1 MHLSRKLKIT
11 LSVACLAIGMT
22 AAQANAAEREFA
34 LVFKVLNN
42 AFSPPIKQGC
52 EAAAKKLGDVTCTY
66 LGPTEYDEAKQVQL
80 AQDMVT
86 RGVAGLGVSAGN
98 PKAMARIMKMAKEK
112 GIPVVT
118 FDTDVLPEDAN
129 LRSTYIGTDNYEFG
143 VALAQKVLE
152 TKKAGGTVCIQSGAP
167 ASENLKAR
175 VQGIRDTLAGV
186 TKDKGVDTLTGQ
198 NGWTEPAGC
207 PVYNNDDITLA
218 AQQVRDVMTNNPEL
232 SAFVAVGGWAQY
244 APQAYKQAMEPL
256 KKRLDSKDLVV
267 VFGDNFGP
275 QLPLLAEGLSH
286 YNIGQRPYDMGY
298 ETIMALDKLTKGETV
313 EPFIKTGTE
322 VCTPE
327 DALTTCGKIAE

>member
-1 MHLSRKLKIT
+1 MLLTTKL
-11 LSVACLAIGMT
+11 GT
-22 AAQANAAEREFA
+22 AAALVCFAAGLAGSPARAAEREFA

-42 AFSPPIKQGC
+42 AFSPPIDAGC
-52 EAAAKKLGDVTCTY
+52 KAAAEKLGDVTCTY
-66 LGPTEYDEAKQVQL
+66 IGPTEYDEAKQVQL
-80 AQDMVT
+80 AQDIIT
-86 RGVAGLGVSAGN
+86 RGVDGLGISAGN
-98 PKAMARIMKMAKEK
+98 PKAMARIMKMAQDK

-118 FDTDVLPEDAN
+118 FDTDVLPEDAG

-143 VALAQKVLE
+143 IALAEKVLE
-152 TKKAGGTVCIQSGAP
+152 NKKEGGTVCIQSGAP

-175 VQGIRDTLAGV
+175 VQGIRDTLAGAA
-186 TKDKGVDTLTGQ
+186 KDAPVEALTGQ

-207 PVYNNDDITLA
+207 PVYNNDDVTLA

-232 SAFVAVGGWAQY
+232 DAFVAVGGWAQY

-256 KKRLDSKDLVV
+256 KARLDSKELVV

-298 ETIMALDKLTKGETV
+298 EAIMALDKLTKGEPLPPTM
-313 EPFIKTGTE
+313 ITGVE

-327 DALTTCGKIAE
+327 NALTTCGKTAN

>member
-1 MHLSRKLKIT
+1 MSLKT
-11 LSVACLAIGMT
+11 LLKTAVGAAAVAAVM
-22 AAQANAAEREFA
+22 ASPAMAQEKEFA

-42 AFSPPIKQGC
+42 AFSPPIKAGC
-52 EAAAKKLGDVTCTY
+52 EAAAAKLGDVKCTY
-66 LGPTEYDEAKQVQL
+66 IGPTEYDEAKQVQL

-98 PKAMARIMKMAKEK
+98 PKAMARIMKMAQEK

-118 FDTDVLPEDAN
+118 FDTDVLPEDAG

-143 VALAQKVLE
+143 QALAQKVLE
-152 TKKAGGTVCIQSGAP
+152 AGKTGGTVCIQSGAP

-175 VQGIRDTLAGV
+175 VDGIRDTLAGV
-186 TKDKGVDTLTGQ
+186 TRDKGIDGSLTGQ

-218 AQQVRDVMTNNPEL
+218 AQQVRDVMTNNPNL
-232 SAFVAVGGWAQY
+232 DAFVAVGGWAQY

-256 KKRLDSKDLVV
+256 KARLDSKELVV

-298 ETIMALDKLTKGETV
+298 ETIMALDKLVKGEKV

-322 VCTPE
+322 VCTPA
-327 DALTTCGKIAE
+327 DAMTTCGKTDN

>member
-11 LSVACLAIGMT
+11 LSAACLGIGMT
-22 AAQANAAEREFA
+22 AAQADAAEREFA

-52 EAAAKKLGDVTCTY
+52 EAAAAKLGDVTCTY

-118 FDTDVLPEDAN
+118 FDTDVLPEDA
-129 LRSTYIGTDNYEFG
+129 
-143 VALAQKVLE
+143 ALAQKVLE
-152 TKKAGGTVCIQSGAP
+152 TKKDGGTVCIQSGAP

-175 VQGIRDTLAGV
+175 VQGIRDALAGV
-186 TKDKGVDTLTGQ
+186 TKDNAVDRLAGQ

-256 KKRLDSKDLVV
+256 KARLDSKDLVV

>member
-1 MHLSRKLKIT
+1 MSLSTGLKTT
-11 LSVACLAIGMT
+11 LSLACLALGMT
-22 AAQANAAEREFA
+22 VLQANAQEREFA

-42 AFSPPIKQGC
+42 AFSPPIEQGC
-52 EAAAKKLGDVTCTY
+52 QAAAKELGDVKCTY

-86 RGVAGLGVSAGN
+86 RGVAGLGISAGN
-98 PKAMARIMKMAKEK
+98 PKAMARIMKMAKDK

-118 FDTDVLPEDAN
+118 FDTDVLPEDAG

-143 VALAQKVLE
+143 VNLAQKVLE
-152 TKKAGGTVCIQSGAP
+152 HKKSGGTVCIQSGAP

-175 VQGIRDTLAGV
+175 VQGIRDTLAGS
-186 TKDKGVDTLTGQ
+186 TRDKPVESLTGQ

-232 SAFVAVGGWAQY
+232 STFVAVGGWAQY

-256 KKRLDSKDLVV
+256 KARLDSKDLVV

-298 ETIMALDKLTKGETV
+298 ETIKSLDKLTKGQPV

-327 DALTTCGKIAE
+327 NALTTCGKVGN

>member
-1 MHLSRKLKIT
+1 MLLT
-11 LSVACLAIGMT
+11 LSARSAAWLPSAST
-22 AAQANAAEREFA
+22 AGRPARAAEREFA

-42 AFSPPIKQGC
+42 AFSPPIDAGC
-52 EAAAKKLGDVTCTY
+52 KAAAKKLGDVTCTY
-66 LGPTEYDEAKQVQL
+66 IGPTEYDEAKQVQL
-80 AQDMVT
+80 AQDMIT
-86 RGVAGLGVSAGN
+86 RGVDGLGISAGN
-98 PKAMARIMKMAKEK
+98 PKAMARIMKMAQEK

-118 FDTDVLPEDAN
+118 FDTDVLPEDAG

-143 VALAQKVLE
+143 VALAEKVLE
-152 TKKAGGTVCIQSGAP
+152 NKKKAAP
-167 ASENLKAR
+167 SASNRAHRPPKTSRRASRASATRSPAR
-175 VQGIRDTLAGV
+175 RKTQPVEA
-186 TKDKGVDTLTGQ
+186 LTGQ

-232 SAFVAVGGWAQY
+232 DAFVAVGGWAQY

-256 KKRLDSKDLVV
+256 KARLDSKELVV

-298 ETIMALDKLTKGETV
+298 ETIMALDKLTKGESV
-313 EPFIKTGTE
+313 PPFIKTGTE
-322 VCTPE
+322 ISARPRMR
-327 DALTTCGKIAE
+327 

>member
-1 MHLSRKLKIT
+1 MALTTKF
-11 LSVACLAIGMT
+11 AMT
-22 AAQANAAEREFA
+22 AAMVCFATGLAGTPARAAEREFA

-42 AFSPPIKQGC
+42 AFSPPIDEGC
-52 EAAAKKLGDVTCTY
+52 KAAATKLGDVTCTY
-66 LGPTEYDEAKQVQL
+66 IGPTEYDEAKQVQL
-80 AQDMVT
+80 AQDIIT
-86 RGVAGLGVSAGN
+86 RGVDGLGISAGN
-98 PKAMARIMKMAKEK
+98 PKAMARIMKMAQDK

-118 FDTDVLPEDAN
+118 FDTDVLPEDAG

-143 VALAQKVLE
+143 IALAEKVLE
-152 TKKAGGTVCIQSGAP
+152 NKKEGGTVCIQSGAP

-186 TKDKGVDTLTGQ
+186 AKASPVDTLTGQ

-207 PVYNNDDITLA
+207 PVYNNDDVTLA
-218 AQQVRDVMTNNPEL
+218 AQQVRDVMTNTPDL
-232 SAFVAVGGWAQY
+232 DAFVAVGGWAQY

-256 KKRLDSKDLVV
+256 KTRLDSKDLVV

-298 ETIMALDKLTKGETV
+298 ETIKALDKLTKGESV
-313 EPFIKTGTE
+313 PPFIKTGTE
-322 VCTPE
+322 ICTPE
-327 DALTTCGKIAE
+327 DAMTTCGKTTN